1 MRKLSI
7 KRLVWLDRQVQRT
20 DRALQMAAGRR
31 RNRRGSKRQRSR
43 TCIIG
48 IPAILTAEKLE
59 HRLKILDVIRQI
71 DDRMSVGGWR
81 VKLDF
86 SRVQKIFPGG
96 MLLLLAALQQRTQN
110 HPGKVVA
117 RCPPNSM
124 AAQLLNHF
132 DMADAL
138 GVPHCQPT
146 AHSVV
151 SWRHLSGTHA
161 DGQELKELLDHYRT
175 TTEAQIPDELFA
187 VLSEGLTNVR
197 QHAYTASTTTQNEW
211 KRWWLFARCAEPSGM
226 QNGNLYIAIYDMGVG
241 IPATLRQKLEKKE
254 IAFDW
259 WDQMLQAVRLSEGT
273 KLDQRLL
280 QAAVEDRRSQT
291 GQPHRGNGLPEMRE
305 FAVSTEGGRLHIVSG
320 HAQYSLIGGKNDGQI
335 TRFEQKFPGTL
346 LLWGLPLTTKEN
358 SI

>member
-1 MRKLSI
+1 MRKVAN
-7 KRLVWLDRQVQRT
+7 KRLVWLDRQVQKKACVQRK
-20 DRALQMAAGRR
+20 AAAQL
-31 RNRRGSKRQRSR
+31 RNRCGLTRQRSR

-59 HRLKILDVIRQI
+59 HRLKILDVIKQI
-71 DDRMSVGGWR
+71 DNRMTIGGWR

-110 HPGKVVA
+110 HPGKIVA

-132 DMADAL
+132 DLANAL
-138 GVPHCQPT
+138 GVPQCQPK

-161 DGQELKELLDHYRT
+161 DGLELKQLLDHFRT
-175 TTEAQIPDELFA
+175 TTQAQIPDELFA

-197 QHAYTASTTTQNEW
+197 QHAYTATSTTPHAW
-211 KRWWLFARCAEPSGM
+211 KRWWLFARCEEPSAN
-226 QNGNLYIAIYDMGVG
+226 QHGNLYIAIYDMGVG

-280 QAAVEDRRSQT
+280 QAAVENRRSQT

-305 FAVSTEGGRLHIVSG
+305 FAVSTGGGRLHIVSG

-358 SI
+358 SL

>member
-1 MRKLSI
+1 MRKVVR
-7 KRLVWLDRQVQRT
+7 KRLVWLNRQVQAKA
-20 DRALQMAAGRR
+20 RAQRKAARQF
-31 RNRRGSKRQRSR
+31 RNRCGSRRLRRQ

-59 HRLKILDVIRQI
+59 HRLKILDVIKQI
-71 DDRMSVGGWR
+71 DDRMAAGGWR

-110 HPGKVVA
+110 HQGKIVA

-132 DMADAL
+132 GLADAL
-138 GVPHCQPT
+138 GVPQCQPK

-161 DGQELKELLDHYRT
+161 DGLELKQLLDHYRAT
-175 TTEAQIPDELFA
+175 TQAQIPEALFA

-197 QHAYTASTTTQNEW
+197 QHAYTATCTTPQEW
-211 KRWWLFARCAEPSGM
+211 KRWWLFARCEEPSGT
-226 QNGNLYIAIYDMGVG
+226 QHGNLYIAIYDMGVG
-241 IPATLRQKLEKKE
+241 IPATLRRKLESKE
-254 IAFDW
+254 IFFDW
-259 WDQMLQAVRLSEGT
+259 WDQALQAVHLSEGT
-273 KLDQRLL
+273 RLDQRLL
-280 QAAVEDRRSQT
+280 QAAVEHRRSQT

-305 FAVSTEGGRLHIVSG
+305 FAVTTEGGRLHIVSG
-320 HAQYSLIGGKNDGQI
+320 HAQYSLLGGKNDGQVM
-335 TRFEQKFPGTL
+335 RFEQKFPGTL
-346 LLWGLPLTTKEN
+346 LLWSLPLKIKEN
-358 SI
+358 SL